1 MAANNI
7 AGNDGVYLTTDD
19 GLRIGAGS
27 IAQNLV
33 TNALPNDFA
42 DLDEDGNTTEPLP
55 HDAAGVT
62 YPANPPYDAGA
73 YQAFGP

>member
-19 GLRIGAGS
+19 GLRIRSGS

-33 TNALPNDFA
+33 SARPVDFA
-42 DLDEDGNTTEPLP
+42 DLDEDGNTSELLP
-55 HDAAGVT
+55 YDAAGVPFGPGPS
-62 YPANPPYDAGA
+62 YNAGA
-73 YQAFGP
+73 YQMVAP